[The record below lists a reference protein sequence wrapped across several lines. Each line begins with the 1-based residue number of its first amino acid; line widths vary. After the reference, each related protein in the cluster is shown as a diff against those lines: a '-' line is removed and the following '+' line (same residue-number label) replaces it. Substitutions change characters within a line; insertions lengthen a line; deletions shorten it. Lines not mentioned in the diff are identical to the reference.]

1 MTYKKRPKSDI
12 FVLNW
17 IDNYV
22 YKRAN
27 SPGASVYKN
36 PLIATSYNLM
46 RDVIVGEPIIKKK
59 RRKKHGR
66 RKKMQ

>member
-12 FVLNW
+12 FILNW

-27 SPGASVYKN
+27 SPGTSVYKN

-46 RDVIVGEPIIKKK
+46 RDVIDGEPIIKKK
-59 RRKKHGR
+59 RKKRHGR